1 MDPLA
6 IAAIV
11 GLVFAGKK
19 LSEDNDDSIVTYTK
33 PACTSKPPTTRSITR
48 RDLDLM
54 SNAWDHDKD
63 GFDLRNTN
71 PGLGRRIGD
80 WRLAPKDAI
89 PSLQDSKMDTK
100 TFPHGQPVYNMY
112 EREYITNKLNN
123 VQPIERINVGPGLG
137 YGSNVAAAGG
147 FHQFFRALPTNINE
161 EKLTTLE
168 GRNGPP
174 AHFIPSGGPVPL
186 GLVSH
191 EAKDTKTAYQP
202 PIQSRA
208 EGQGGA
214 ITKPEKRP
222 EFSKTA
228 RSTIRQQTGERKDTL
243 SDGPGQYNV
252 YQPYAEGGEVAYT
265 NKALTRSSDVR
276 SKPDRPGNAGCMN
289 VRNDPVNIVGLP
301 SSLRAE
307 TTEFPVGPVNA
318 TTGGRVQQY
327 VDSRFYNLNERKGQE
342 NPYAS
347 KHSLD
352 VAIQALEGNPIA
364 LPPLAVV

>member
-19 LSEDNDDSIVTYTK
+19 LSERDPDSIVY
-33 PACTSKPPTTRSITR
+33 PVSQPPTTRSITR
-48 RDLDLM
+48 RDLDLA
-54 SNAWDHDKD
+54 SNARDHEKD
-63 GFDLRNTN
+63 AFDLRNTN
-71 PGLGRRIGD
+71 PDLGRRVGD
-80 WRLAPKDAI
+80 WRLKPKEAV
-89 PSLQDSKMDTK
+89 PNLQDMKMDANRY
-100 TFPHGQPVYNMY
+100 PNGAPVYNLY
-112 EREYITNKLNN
+112 EREYITNKMNN
-123 VQPIERINVGPGLG
+123 LQPIERVNVGPGLG

-168 GRNGPP
+168 GRDGPP

-191 EAKDTKTAYQP
+191 EAKESKTAYHQ
-202 PIQSRA
+202 PIQSRG

-214 ITKPEKRP
+214 ITKPESRP
-222 EFSKTA
+222 DFSKTA

-243 SDGPGQYNV
+243 TDGPAQYKI

-265 NKALTRSSDVR
+265 NKAITRSSDLR
-276 SKPDRPGNAGCMN
+276 CKEDRPGNAGRMN
-289 VRNDPVNIVGLP
+289 VRNDPVNAVGAM
-301 SSLRAE
+301 SQLRSE
-307 TTEFPVGPVNA
+307 TIQFPVGPVNA

-327 VDSRFYNLNERKGQE
+327 VDARFYDLNERKGHE

-347 KHSLD
+347 PHSLD
-352 VAIQALEGNPIA
+352 TAIQALEGNPVA
-364 LPPLAVV
+364 LPPLAAV

>member
-19 LSEDNDDSIVTYTK
+19 LSESDDSIVKYTESCP
-33 PACTSKPPTTRSITR
+33 PATTRSITR
-48 RDLDLM
+48 RELDLR
-54 SNAWDHDKD
+54 SNARDHAKD
-63 GFDLRNTN
+63 AFDLRNTN
-71 PGLGRRIGD
+71 PDLGRRVGD
-80 WRLAPKDAI
+80 WRLQPKEAV
-89 PSLQDSKMDTK
+89 PSLQDMKMDSRVY
-100 TFPHGQPVYNMY
+100 PHGQPVYNLY

-123 VQPIERINVGPGLG
+123 LQPIERMNVGPGLG
-137 YGSNVAAAGG
+137 YGANVAAAGG

-168 GRNGPP
+168 GRDGPP
-174 AHFIPSGGPVPL
+174 AFFVPNGGPVPL
-186 GLVSH
+186 GVVSH
-191 EAKDTKTAYQP
+191 EAKDTKTIYQP
-202 PIQSRA
+202 PVPSRA

-228 RSTIRQQTGERKDTL
+228 RSTIRQQTGQRKDTL

-252 YQPYAEGGEVAYT
+252 YQPYAEGGEDAYT
-265 NKALTRSSDVR
+265 NKEMTRSSGFR
-276 SKPDRPGNAGCMN
+276 SKEDRPGNGGRMN
-289 VRNDPVNIVGLP
+289 VRNDPINVVGLMTE
-301 SSLRAE
+301 LRAE
-307 TTEFPVGPVNA
+307 TTPFPVGPVNG

-327 VDSRFYNLNERKGQE
+327 VDARFYKFNERKSHE
-342 NPYAS
+342 NPYATP
-347 KHSLD
+347 HSLD

-364 LPPLAVV
+364 LPSLAMV

>member
-19 LSEDNDDSIVTYTK
+19 LSDTEECDSIVKYTA
-33 PACTSKPPTTRSITR
+33 PATTRSVTR

-54 SNAWDHDKD
+54 SNARDHEKD
-63 GFDLRNTN
+63 AFDLRNTN
-71 PGLGRRIGD
+71 PDLGRRVGD
-80 WRLAPKDAI
+80 WRLAPKEAI
-89 PSLQDSKMDTK
+89 PSLQDMKMDTRVY
-100 TFPHGQPVYNMY
+100 PNGQPVYNLY

-123 VQPIERINVGPGLG
+123 LQPIERMNVGPGLG
-137 YGSNVAAAGG
+137 YGANVAAAGG

-161 EKLTTLE
+161 EKLTSLE
-168 GRNGPP
+168 GRDGPP
-174 AHFIPSGGPVPL
+174 AYFVPNGGPVPL

-191 EAKDTKTAYQP
+191 EAKATKTAYHP

-214 ITKPEKRP
+214 VTKPEKRP

-228 RSTIRQQTGERKDTL
+228 RSTIRQQTGQRKDTL

-265 NKALTRSSDVR
+265 NKSLTRSSGDR
-276 SKPDRPGNAGCMN
+276 SKPDRPGNGGRMN
-289 VRNDPVNIVGLP
+289 VRNDPINVIGLM
-301 SSLRAE
+301 SELRAE
-307 TTEFPVGPVNA
+307 TTAFPVGPVNA

-327 VDSRFYNLNERKGQE
+327 VDARFYKFNERKSHE
-342 NPYAS
+342 NPYS
-347 KHSLD
+347 SPHSLD
-352 VAIQALEGNPIA
+352 VAIQALEGNPVA
-364 LPPLAVV
+364 LPPLATV

>member
-19 LSEDNDDSIVTYTK
+19 LSENNDSIVTYTQS
-33 PACTSKPPTTRSITR
+33 TSAPTTTRSVTR

-54 SNAWDHDKD
+54 SNARDHEKD
-63 GFDLRNTN
+63 AFDLRPTN
-71 PGLGRRIGD
+71 PDLGRRVGD
-80 WRLAPKDAI
+80 WRLTPKDAV
-89 PSLQDSKMDTK
+89 PSLQDTKMDTR
-100 TFPHGQPVYNMY
+100 TFPHGQPVYNLY

-123 VQPIERINVGPGLG
+123 LQPIERMNVGPGLG

-161 EKLTTLE
+161 EKLTTIE
-168 GRNGPP
+168 GRDGPP
-174 AHFIPSGGPVPL
+174 AFFVPNGGPVPL

-202 PIQSRA
+202 PVQSRA

-228 RSTIRQQTGERKDTL
+228 RTTIRQQTGQRKDTL

-252 YQPYAEGGEVAYT
+252 YQPYAEGGEDAYT
-265 NKALTRSSDVR
+265 NKALTRSSDDR
-276 SKPDRPGNAGCMN
+276 CKPDRAGNGGRMN
-289 VRNDPVNIVGLP
+289 VRNDPLNVIGLMTE
-301 SSLRAE
+301 LRPE
-307 TTEFPVGPVNA
+307 TTPFPVGPVNA

-327 VDSRFYNLNERKGQE
+327 VDSRFYKFNERKSHA

-347 KHSLD
+347 PHSLD
-352 VAIQALEGNPIA
+352 VAIQALHGNPVA
-364 LPPLAVV
+364 VTPLATV

>member
-19 LSEDNDDSIVTYTK
+19 LSEGDSMVVTS
-33 PACTSKPPTTRSITR
+33 TSNPTTTRSLTR

-54 SNAWDHDKD
+54 SNARDHEKD
-63 GFDLRNTN
+63 AFDLRNTN
-71 PGLGRRIGD
+71 PDLGRRIGD
-80 WRLAPKDAI
+80 WRIKPKEAV
-89 PSLQDSKMDTK
+89 PSLQDSKMDTNAY
-100 TFPHGQPVYNMY
+100 PNGQPVYNLY

-123 VQPIERINVGPGLG
+123 LQPIERIHVGPGLG
-137 YGSNVAAAGG
+137 YDANVAAAGG
-147 FHQFFRALPTNINE
+147 FHQFFRALPVNINE

-168 GRNGPP
+168 GRDGPP
-174 AHFIPSGGPVPL
+174 AYFIPNGGPVPI

-191 EAKDTKTAYQP
+191 EAKDTKTAFRA

-228 RSTIRQQTGERKDTL
+228 RSTNRQQTGQRKDTL
-243 SDGPGQYNV
+243 SDGPGQFNV
-252 YQPYAEGGEVAYT
+252 YQPYAEGGEEAYT
-265 NKALTRSSDVR
+265 NKAMTRSSGFR
-276 SKPDRPGNAGCMN
+276 SQEDRPGNGGRMN
-289 VRNDPVNIVGLP
+289 VRNDPINVVGLMTE
-301 SSLRAE
+301 LRAE
-307 TTEFPVGPVNA
+307 TTPFPVGPVNA

-327 VDSRFYNLNERKGQE
+327 VDSRFYKFNERKSHQ

-347 KHSLD
+347 PHSLD
-352 VAIQALEGNPIA
+352 VAIQALEGNPVA
-364 LPPLAVV
+364 LPPLAKV